1 MTMTLRRFAALLSL
15 PVAIGLLGVPAVAA
29 PDTSGILTV
38 FGTTA
43 ASTSGTNYPGGT
55 ILVSNTVRLD
65 NGAVVSGTGIV
76 NDGLLQFNQSAGNLL
91 TISNTISGNGTLTL
105 MNSGTLQLSGT
116 APSTRFIPLNMT
128 INADDGSLI
137 TPVVSGT
144 QNGIIQLGQSG
155 TGTLN
160 VAGGFVTSNNLLVGQ
175 GNGVGTINV
184 SSGTL
189 SPTAFLTLGGTG
201 GGTGTLNVT
210 GGLVGGSGVLNMG
223 NGIYLGRSGSSSG
236 LITVT
241 GGSVS
246 TLADLRIGELGS
258 GTVSITNGYF
268 RANNT
273 NVGSGTTSVGLLSV
287 GTSGTADMR
296 GFLSLGGTSSGAG
309 RGTLTVNG
317 GVIAVRGGSLG
328 AQAGTL
334 GTVTVTSGTWLNN
347 ASGIGGAPTASLTI
361 GGSGTGSVTIN
372 NGGYV
377 VVSGTLSRGD
387 NGTLTLNQGGT
398 LQIGGISDNANAN
411 RFLVASTGTTGS
423 GTSGVLVGDLDFAG
437 TLKFAQNSNGPSP
450 TSTYNGTLSGA
461 GDLVKTGTGTL
472 LLGGDNTYTGG
483 TTLVAG
489 FLSLNSA
496 NAIGTTGTISFE
508 GGTLQA
514 TSNNTTD
521 YSARFSDAA
530 NQKYA
535 IDSNGENLTLAS
547 DLTSVGGTFTK
558 AGAGTV
564 TLTGANTFTS
574 GSIQAGVLEGSAASL
589 ATSGTFGTG
598 GLTRVTFASGTAN
611 ESWAGR
617 MFGTGTF
624 AKTGAGTLTL
634 TGSGGSTTGTLLIS
648 EGAVRGT
655 TDTFKRN
662 IVNDSQLTFDQTT
675 SGTYAGLIS
684 GSGNMLLNNSGTI
697 TFTGT
702 NTMTGTATVSSGR
715 LVASRASAMPQSVVN
730 NAAVGFNN
738 ATSGTYSGAIS
749 GSGLLA
755 KLGAGDITLTGA
767 NTYSGGTQI
776 SAGSL
781 IGDTTSLQGD
791 FAVSG
796 GNLKF
801 NQATSGT
808 FSDVLSGV
816 GNFFKLGAGD
826 LTLTGTNTN
835 AGPWNVSAG
844 RLIGTTSSIRG
855 DITNSDAVVFD
866 QTTSGTYSGNMSGA
880 GTLTKLGVGDLVLSG
895 SNTSSGGTTLGGGT
909 LALGSASALG
919 TTGTI
924 GFNGGSLQFSAS
936 NTADYSARFSNAA
949 SQAYKI
955 DTNGQTVTLAS
966 NLSSSGGTF
975 TKLGAGSA
983 ILGGSNSYTGATTV
997 SGGTLVINGSLANS
1011 DVTVEN
1017 LATLGGSGTI
1027 ASLVTVEAGGTISPG
1042 NSPGLLTVGSL
1053 DLQAGSTTFMQIIGV
1068 GSTAGIAGT
1077 DYDKLAITTAGG
1089 LGYGGTLDLDFANT
1103 ATFADGTIFSLFSF
1117 SGSPTG
1123 TFGSVTST
1131 GSGSYSGINFTGLG
1145 GVWTALFG
1153 GQQITFSELTGELR
1167 FQNGSSPVPEI
1178 DPTSFGSA
1186 LTLLIGSLGLLER
1199 RARRRTQA

>member
-1 MTMTLRRFAALLSL
+1 MLKFRLAAAAIFSAATLAFFGSAA
-15 PVAIGLLGVPAVAA
+15 IAA
-29 PDTSGILTV
+29 PVVPGTLTIYGTASGEL
-38 FGTTA
+38 GPQYTA
-43 ASTSGTNYPGGT
+43 GT
-55 ILVSNTVRLD
+55 ILVSDTVQLNNGATVGGSANLVD
-65 NGAVVSGTGIV
+65 NGT
-76 NDGLLQFNQSAGNLL
+76 LLFNQSAGNLL

-116 APSTRFIPLNMT
+116 APSTRFIPLNLT
-128 INADDGSLI
+128 INANDGFLI

-175 GNGVGTINV
+175 GNGEGTINV

-241 GGSVS
+241 GGSVG
-246 TLADLRIGELGS
+246 TLADLRIGEVGS
-258 GTVSITNGYF
+258 GTVSITNGSF

-317 GVIAVRGGSLG
+317 GLIAVRGGSLG

-334 GTVTVTSGTWLNN
+334 GTVTVTSGTWLSN
-347 ASGIGGAPTASLTI
+347 ANGIGGAPTASLTI

-377 VVSGTLSRGD
+377 VVSGTLSRGA

-411 RFLVASTGTTGS
+411 RFLVASTGTIGS
-423 GTSGVLVGDLDFAG
+423 GTSGVLVGDLNYAG

-450 TSTYNGTLSGA
+450 ISTYNGTLSGA
-461 GDLVKTGTGTL
+461 GDLVKTGSGTL
-472 LLGGDNTYTGG
+472 LLGGNNTYTGG

-574 GSIQAGVLEGSAASL
+574 GTVQAGLLEGSAASL
-589 ATSGTFGTG
+589 ATSGTFGAG
-598 GLTRVTFASGTAN
+598 GLTQVTFASGAAN
-611 ESWAGR
+611 ENWAGR

-655 TDTFKRN
+655 TDTFKRT

-684 GSGNMLLNNSGTI
+684 GSGDMLLNNSGTI

-702 NTMTGTATVSSGR
+702 NTMTGTATVSGGR
-715 LVASRASAMPQSVVN
+715 LVATRATAMPQSVVN

-755 KLGAGDITLTGA
+755 KLGAGDMTLTGA

-791 FAVSG
+791 VAVSG

-808 FSDVLSGV
+808 FTDVLSGV

-855 DITNSDAVVFD
+855 DITNSAAVVFD
-866 QTTSGTYSGNMSGA
+866 QTTSGTYSGIMSGA
-880 GTLTKLGVGDLVLSG
+880 GTLTKLGVGDLVLAG
-895 SNTSSGGTTLGGGT
+895 SNSFAGGTTLGGGT
-909 LALGSASALG
+909 LALGSANALG
-919 TTGTI
+919 SAGTI
-924 GFNGGSLQFSAS
+924 GFNGGSLQSSAS

-949 SQAYKI
+949 NQAYKI

-966 NLSSSGGTF
+966 NLTSSGGTF

-983 ILGGSNSYTGATTV
+983 ILGGNNSYTGATTV
-997 SGGTLVINGSLANS
+997 SGGSLVINGSLANS
-1011 DVTVEN
+1011 DVTVQN

-1027 ASLVTVEAGGTISPG
+1027 ASLVTVLSGGTISPG

-1053 DLQAGSTTFMQIIGV
+1053 DLQAGSTTLMQIIGV

-1077 DYDKLAITTAGG
+1077 DYDKLAITTGGG
-1089 LGYGGTLDLDFANT
+1089 LGYGGTLDLNFANT
-1103 ATFADGTIFSLFSF
+1103 LSFADGTTFDLFGFTGPATGDFS
-1117 SGSPTG
+1117 
-1123 TFGSVTST
+1123 SVVST
-1131 GSGSYSGINFTGLG
+1131 GSGSYGGLTFLGVG
-1145 GVWTALFG
+1145 GVWTALLG
-1153 GQQITFSELTGELR
+1153 SQTLTFSEISGLLS
-1167 FQNGSSPVPEI
+1167 FQNSSAPVPEI

-1199 RARRRTQA
+1199 RARRRTRA

>member
-273 NVGSGTTSVGLLSV
+273 NVGSGTTSVGLLDV

-309 RGTLTVNG
+309 LGTLTVDG
-317 GVIAVRGGSLG
+317 GLIAVRGGSLG

-377 VVSGTLSRGD
+377 VVSGTLSRGA

-423 GTSGVLVGDLDFAG
+423 GTSGVLVGDLNYAG

-472 LLGGDNTYTGG
+472 LLGGDNSYTGG

-489 FLSLNSA
+489 FISLNSA

-514 TSNNTTD
+514 TSSNTTD

-662 IVNDSQLTFDQTT
+662 IVNDSQLTFDQAT

-702 NTMTGTATVSSGR
+702 NTMTGTATVSGGR

-924 GFNGGSLQFSAS
+924 SFEGGSLQFSAS

-1042 NSPGLLTVGSL
+1042 NNPGLLTVGSL

>member
-309 RGTLTVNG
+309 LGTLTVDG
-317 GVIAVRGGSLG
+317 GLIAVRGGSLG

-377 VVSGTLSRGD
+377 VVSGTLSRGA

-423 GTSGVLVGDLDFAG
+423 GTSGVLVGDLDYAG

-461 GDLVKTGTGTL
+461 GDLVKTGSGTL
-472 LLGGDNTYTGG
+472 LLGGNNTYTGG
-483 TTLVAG
+483 TTLVFG

-662 IVNDSQLTFDQTT
+662 IVNDSQLTFDQAT

-702 NTMTGTATVSSGR
+702 NTMTGTATVSGGA

-924 GFNGGSLQFSAS
+924 SFEGGSLQSSAS
-936 NTADYSARFSNAA
+936 NSADYSARFSNAA
-949 SQAYKI
+949 NQAYRI

-1042 NSPGLLTVGSL
+1042 NNPGLLTVGSL

>member
-1 MTMTLRRFAALLSL
+1 MSKFHLAAAAILSAATLAFSGSAAIAG
-15 PVAIGLLGVPAVAA
+15 PEGIGTLTIYGTASGELGPQY
-29 PDTSGILTV
+29 
-38 FGTTA
+38 TA
-43 ASTSGTNYPGGT
+43 GT
-55 ILVSNTVRLD
+55 ILVSDTVQLN
-65 NGAVVSGTGIV
+65 NGATVGGSANLVNNGT
-76 NDGLLQFNQSAGNLL
+76 LLFNQSAGNLL
-91 TISNTISGNGTLTL
+91 TISNTVSGNGTLTL
-105 MNSGTLQLSGT
+105 QNSGTLQLSGT

-128 INADDGSLI
+128 INANSGSLI

-144 QNGIIQLGQSG
+144 QNGILQLGQSG

-189 SPTAFLTLGGTG
+189 TPTAFLTLGGTG
-201 GGTGTLNVT
+201 GGSGTLNVT
-210 GGLVGGSGVLNMG
+210 GGLVGGTGTLNMG

-241 GGSVS
+241 GGSVG

-273 NVGSGTTSVGLLSV
+273 WVGSGTTSVGLLSV

-296 GFLSLGGTSSGAG
+296 GFLTLGGTSSGAG
-309 RGTLTVNG
+309 RGTLTVDG
-317 GVIAVRGGSLG
+317 GLIAVRGGSLG

-377 VVSGTLSRGD
+377 VVSGTLTRGA

-398 LQIGGISDNANAN
+398 LQIGGISDNANAT
-411 RFLVASTGTTGS
+411 RFLVASTGTIGS

-472 LLGGDNTYTGG
+472 LLGGTNTYTGG

-489 FLSLNSA
+489 VVSLDSA

-508 GGTLQA
+508 GGALQA

-634 TGSGGSTTGTLLIS
+634 TGSGGGTTGTLLIS
-648 EGAVRGT
+648 EGAIRGT
-655 TDTFKRN
+655 TDNLKRN

-697 TFTGT
+697 TFSGT
-702 NTMTGTATVSSGR
+702 NTMTGTATVSGGA
-715 LVASRASAMPQSVVN
+715 LVATRATVMPLNVVN

-738 ATSGTYSGAIS
+738 ANNGTYSGAIS

-755 KLGAGDITLTGA
+755 KLGAGDMTLTGT

-781 IGDTTSLQGD
+781 IGDTTSLQGAI
-791 FAVSG
+791 AVSG

-835 AGPWNVSAG
+835 AGPWTVSAG
-844 RLIGTTSSIRG
+844 RLIGTSRSVRG
-855 DITNSDAVVFD
+855 DITNSAAVVFD
-866 QTTSGTYSGNMSGA
+866 QTTSGTYSGIMSGA
-880 GTLTKLGVGDLVLSG
+880 GTLTKLGVGDLTLSG
-895 SNTSSGGTTLGGGT
+895 SNNFSGGTTLGGGT

-919 TTGTI
+919 STGTI
-924 GFNGGSLQFSAS
+924 GFNGGSLQSSAS

-949 SQAYKI
+949 NQAYKI

-966 NLSSSGGTF
+966 NLTSSGGTF
-975 TKLGAGSA
+975 TKLGAGTA

-1027 ASLVTVEAGGTISPG
+1027 GSLVTVLAGGTISPG

-1053 DLQAGSTTFMQIIGV
+1053 DLQASSTTLMQIIGV
-1068 GSTAGIAGT
+1068 GSAAGTAGT
-1077 DYDKLAITTAGG
+1077 DYDKLAITSAGG
-1089 LGYGGTLDLDFANT
+1089 LGYGGMLDLNFTNT
-1103 ATFADGTIFSLFSF
+1103 APFADGTTFDLFGF
-1117 SGSPTG
+1117 SGTPTG
-1123 TFGSVTST
+1123 DFSSVVST
-1131 GSGSYSGINFTGLG
+1131 GSGSYGGLTFFGVG
-1145 GVWTALFG
+1145 GVWTALLG
-1153 GQQITFSELTGELR
+1153 DQKLTFSELSGLLSFETTA
-1167 FQNGSSPVPEI
+1167 VPEI
-1178 DPTSFGSA
+1178 DPSSFGSA

-1199 RARRRTQA
+1199 RTRRRTRS

>member
-1 MTMTLRRFAALLSL
+1 MMSFARMPRVVFAVGVAALLGS
-15 PVAIGLLGVPAVAA
+15 
-29 PDTSGILTV
+29 LTV
-38 FGTTA
+38 SARAATT
-43 ASTSGTNYPGGT
+43 TYDTNNTPYTGGT
-55 ILVSNTVRLD
+55 INAGDTVLLNDGATVTGNITD
-65 NGAVVSGTGIV
+65 NGT
-76 NDGLLQFNQSAGNLL
+76 LLFNQSAGNLL
-91 TISNTISGNGTLTL
+91 TISNTISGTGTLTL

-116 APSTRFIPLNMT
+116 APITRFIPLNMT
-128 INADDGSLI
+128 VNANSGFLI
-137 TPVVSGT
+137 TPVTGVTGT
-144 QNGIIQLGQSG
+144 QAGILQLGQSG

-160 VAGGFVTSNNLLVGQ
+160 VAGGFVTSNQLLVGQ

-189 SPTAFLTLGGTG
+189 NATAFLTLGGTG
-201 GGTGTLNVT
+201 GGSGTLNVT
-210 GGLVGGSGVLNMG
+210 GGLVGGIILNIG

-241 GGSVS
+241 GGSVG
-246 TLADLRIGELGS
+246 TLADLRIGEVGS
-258 GTVSITNGYF
+258 GTVSITNGSF
-268 RANNT
+268 RASNT
-273 NVGSGTTSVGLLSV
+273 YVGSGTTSVGLLSV

-347 ASGIGGAPTASLTI
+347 ASGIGGAPTANLTI

-377 VVSGTLSRGD
+377 VVSGTLSRGA

-423 GTSGVLVGDLDFAG
+423 GTSGVLVGDLNYAG

-461 GDLVKTGTGTL
+461 GDLVKTGSGTL
-472 LLGGDNTYTGG
+472 LLGGTNTYTGG
-483 TTLVAG
+483 TTLVFG

-496 NAIGTTGTISFE
+496 NAIGTTGTISFA

-514 TSNNTTD
+514 TANNTTD

-530 NQKYA
+530 NQQYS

-574 GSIQAGVLEGSAASL
+574 GSIQAGFLEGSAASL
-589 ATSGTFGTG
+589 ATSGTFGAG

-611 ESWAGR
+611 ETWAGR

-634 TGSGGSTTGTLLIS
+634 TGSGGGTTGTLLIS
-648 EGAVRGT
+648 EGAIRGT
-655 TDTFKRN
+655 TDNLKRN

-675 SGTYAGLIS
+675 SGTYAPNIS
-684 GSGNMLLNNSGTI
+684 GSGNMLLSTSGTI

-702 NTMTGTATVSSGR
+702 NTLTGTATVSSGR
-715 LVASRASAMPQSVVN
+715 LVATKAEAMPRTVVN

-755 KLGAGDITLTGA
+755 KLGAGDMTLTGT

-781 IGDTTSLQGD
+781 IGDTTSLQGAI
-791 FAVSG
+791 AVSG

-826 LTLTGTNTN
+826 LT
-835 AGPWNVSAG
+835 SAP
-844 RLIGTTSSIRG
+844 
-855 DITNSDAVVFD
+855 
-866 QTTSGTYSGNMSGA
+866 GA
-880 GTLTKLGVGDLVLSG
+880 G
-895 SNTSSGGTTLGGGT
+895 
-909 LALGSASALG
+909 A
-919 TTGTI
+919 
-924 GFNGGSLQFSAS
+924 
-936 NTADYSARFSNAA
+936 TAA
-949 SQAYKI
+949 
-955 DTNGQTVTLAS
+955 
-966 NLSSSGGTF
+966 
-975 TKLGAGSA
+975 
-983 ILGGSNSYTGATTV
+983 
-997 SGGTLVINGSLANS
+997 
-1011 DVTVEN
+1011 
-1017 LATLGGSGTI
+1017 
-1027 ASLVTVEAGGTISPG
+1027 
-1042 NSPGLLTVGSL
+1042 
-1053 DLQAGSTTFMQIIGV
+1053 
-1068 GSTAGIAGT
+1068 
-1077 DYDKLAITTAGG
+1077 
-1089 LGYGGTLDLDFANT
+1089 
-1103 ATFADGTIFSLFSF
+1103 
-1117 SGSPTG
+1117 
-1123 TFGSVTST
+1123 
-1131 GSGSYSGINFTGLG
+1131 
-1145 GVWTALFG
+1145 
-1153 GQQITFSELTGELR
+1153 
-1167 FQNGSSPVPEI
+1167 
-1178 DPTSFGSA
+1178 
-1186 LTLLIGSLGLLER
+1186 
-1199 RARRRTQA
+1199 

>member
-1 MTMTLRRFAALLSL
+1 MTMTLRRFAALFSL
-15 PVAIGLLGVPAVAA
+15 PVAIGLLGAPALAA
-29 PDTSGILTV
+29 PSGGTLTIY
-38 FGTTA
+38 GTA
-43 ASTSGTNYPGGT
+43 AGELGPQYNAGT
-55 ILVSNTVRLD
+55 ILASDTVQL
-65 NGAVVSGTGIV
+65 
-76 NDGLLQFNQSAGNLL
+76 NDGATVGGSNNLVANGTLLFNQSAGNLL

-105 MNSGTLQLSGT
+105 QNSGTLQLSGT
-116 APSTRFIPLNMT
+116 APSTRFIPLNLT
-128 INADDGSLI
+128 INANSGSLI

-175 GNGVGTINV
+175 GNGEGTINV

-201 GGTGTLNVT
+201 GGTGVLNVT

-246 TLADLRIGELGS
+246 SLADLRIGELGS

-273 NVGSGTTSVGLLSV
+273 WVGSGTTSVGLLSV

-296 GFLSLGGTSSGAG
+296 GFLTLGGTSSGAG
-309 RGTLTVNG
+309 LGTLTVDG
-317 GVIAVRGGSLG
+317 GLIAVRGGSLG
-328 AQAGTL
+328 GAAGTL

-411 RFLVASTGTTGS
+411 RFLVASTGTIGS

-472 LLGGDNTYTGG
+472 QLGGNNSYTGG

-489 FLSLNSA
+489 VVSLNSA

-508 GGTLQA
+508 GGALQA

-589 ATSGTFGTG
+589 ATSGT
-598 GLTRVTFASGTAN
+598 AN

-634 TGSGGSTTGTLLIS
+634 TGSGGSNTGTLLIS

-702 NTMTGTATVSSGR
+702 NTMTGTATVSGGA
-715 LVASRASAMPQSVVN
+715 LVATRATAMPLNVVN
-730 NAAVGFNN
+730 NATVGFNN
-738 ATSGTYSGAIS
+738 TVLGTYAGSISGNGSLTKTNTGTITLSGT
-749 GSGLLA
+749 
-755 KLGAGDITLTGA
+755 
-767 NTYSGGTQI
+767 NTYSGGTTI
-776 SAGSL
+776 EGGKL
-781 IGDTTSLQGD
+781 IGNTASLQGS
-791 FAVSG
+791 FQLTSG
-796 GNLKF
+796 MLSF
-801 NQATSGT
+801 NEATSGT
-808 FSDVLSGV
+808 FNGSLAGAGSIE
-816 GNFFKLGAGD
+816 KLGAGD

-835 AGPWNVSAG
+835 GGPWTVSAG
-844 RLIGTTSSIRG
+844 RLIGTSRSVRG
-855 DITNSDAVVFD
+855 DITNSAAVVFD
-866 QTTSGTYSGNMSGA
+866 QSTSGTYAGNMSGA
-880 GTLTKLGVGDLVLSG
+880 GTLTKLGVGDLLLSG
-895 SNTSSGGTTLGGGT
+895 SNSFSGGTTLGGGT
-909 LALGSASALG
+909 LALGSANALG
-919 TTGTI
+919 SAGTI
-924 GFNGGSLQFSAS
+924 TFNGGSLQSSAS

-949 SQAYKI
+949 NQAYRI

-975 TKLGAGSA
+975 TKLGAGTA

-997 SGGTLVINGSLANS
+997 SGGALVINGSLANS

-1027 ASLVTVEAGGTISPG
+1027 DSLVTVEAGGTISPG

-1053 DLQAGSTTFMQIIGV
+1053 DLQASSTTFMQIIGV

-1167 FQNGSSPVPEI
+1167 FQNSSSPVPEI

>member
-15 PVAIGLLGVPAVAA
+15 PVAIGLFGAPAAAA
-29 PDTSGILTV
+29 PSGGTLTIY
-38 FGTTA
+38 GTA
-43 ASTSGTNYPGGT
+43 AGELGPQYNAGT
-55 ILVSNTVRLD
+55 ILASDTVQL
-65 NGAVVSGTGIV
+65 
-76 NDGLLQFNQSAGNLL
+76 NDGATVGGSNNLVANGTLLFNQSTGNLL
-91 TISNTISGNGTLTL
+91 TISNTVSGNGTLTL
-105 MNSGTLQLSGT
+105 QNSGTLQLSGT

-128 INADDGSLI
+128 INANSGSLI

-175 GNGVGTINV
+175 GNGEGTINV

-201 GGTGTLNVT
+201 GGSGTLNVT

-241 GGSVS
+241 GGRVS

-309 RGTLTVNG
+309 LGTLTVNG
-317 GVIAVRGGSLG
+317 GLIAVRGGSLG

-377 VVSGTLSRGD
+377 VVSGTLSRGA

-411 RFLVASTGTTGS
+411 RFMVASTGTIGS

-461 GDLVKTGTGTL
+461 GDLVKTGSGTL
-472 LLGGDNTYTGG
+472 LLGGTNTYTGG

-574 GSIQAGVLEGSAASL
+574 GTVQAGLLEGSAASL
-589 ATSGTFGTG
+589 ATSGTFGAG
-598 GLTRVTFASGTAN
+598 GLTQVTFASGAAN

-655 TDTFKRN
+655 TDSFKRN

-755 KLGAGDITLTGA
+755 KLGAGDMTLTGA

-791 FAVSG
+791 FAVTG

-835 AGPWNVSAG
+835 AGPWTVSAG

-866 QTTSGTYSGNMSGA
+866 QTTSGTYSGIMSGA

-909 LALGSASALG
+909 LALGSANALG
-919 TTGTI
+919 STGTI
-924 GFNGGSLQFSAS
+924 TFNGGSLQSSAS

-949 SQAYKI
+949 NQAYRI

-966 NLSSSGGTF
+966 NLTSSGGTF

-1042 NSPGLLTVGSL
+1042 NNPGLLTVGSL

>member
-116 APSTRFIPLNMT
+116 FPSTRFIPLNLT
-128 INADDGSLI
+128 INANDGFLI

-210 GGLVGGSGVLNMG
+210 GGLVGGSGVANMG

-241 GGSVS
+241 GGSVG
-246 TLADLRIGELGS
+246 TIADLRIGELGS

-273 NVGSGTTSVGLLSV
+273 YVGSGTTSVGLLSV

-296 GFLSLGGTSSGAG
+296 SFLILGGTSSGAG
-309 RGTLTVNG
+309 LGTLTVDG
-317 GVIAVRGGSLG
+317 GLIAVRGGSLG
-328 AQAGTL
+328 AAAGTL

-377 VVSGTLSRGD
+377 VVSGTLTRGA

-398 LQIGGISDNANAN
+398 LQIGGISDNQSPT

-461 GDLVKTGTGTL
+461 GDLVKTGSGTL
-472 LLGGDNTYTGG
+472 LLGGDNSYTGG
-483 TTLVAG
+483 TTLVFG
-489 FLSLNSA
+489 LLSLNSA

-508 GGTLQA
+508 GGALQA

-530 NQKYA
+530 NQKYS

-547 DLTSVGGTFTK
+547 DLTSVGGTFRK

-611 ESWAGR
+611 ESWAGQ

-634 TGSGGSTTGTLLIS
+634 TGSGGGTTGTLLIS

-655 TDTFKRN
+655 TDSFKRN
-662 IVNDSQLTFDQTT
+662 IVNDSQLTLDQTT

-702 NTMTGTATVSSGR
+702 NTMTGTATVSGGA

-730 NAAVGFNN
+730 NATVGFNN
-738 ATSGTYSGAIS
+738 TVLGTYAGSISGNGSLTKANTGTITLSGT
-749 GSGLLA
+749 
-755 KLGAGDITLTGA
+755 
-767 NTYSGGTQI
+767 NTYSGGTTIQ
-776 SAGSL
+776 GGKL
-781 IGDTTSLQGD
+781 IGNTTSLQGA
-791 FAVSG
+791 FQLTSG
-796 GNLKF
+796 TLSF
-801 NQATSGT
+801 DQATSGT
-808 FSDVLSGV
+808 FNGSLAGV
-816 GNFFKLGAGD
+816 GSIEKLGAGD

-835 AGPWNVSAG
+835 GGPWTVSAG
-844 RLIGTTSSIRG
+844 RLIGPSQSIRG
-855 DITNSDAVVFD
+855 DITNSAAVVFD
-866 QTTSGTYSGNMSGA
+866 QTTSGTYSGDMSGA
-880 GTLTKLGVGDLVLSG
+880 GTFTKLGAGGLVLTG
-895 SNTSSGGTTLGGGT
+895 SNSFTGGTTLGGGT
-909 LALGSASALG
+909 LALGSANALG
-919 TTGTI
+919 SAGTI
-924 GFNGGSLQFSAS
+924 SFEGGSLQSTAS

-949 SQAYKI
+949 NQAYRI
-955 DTNGQTVTLAS
+955 DTNRTVTLAS

-975 TKLGAGSA
+975 TKLGAGSV

-997 SGGTLVINGSLANS
+997 SDGTLVINGSLANS

-1017 LATLGGSGTI
+1017 FATLGGSGTI
-1027 ASLVTVEAGGTISPG
+1027 ASLVTVQAGGTISPG

-1053 DLQAGSTTFMQIIGV
+1053 DLQASSTTFMQIIGV

-1123 TFGSVTST
+1123 TFASVTST

-1167 FQNGSSPVPEI
+1167 FQNSSSPVPEI

>member
-1 MTMTLRRFAALLSL
+1 M
-15 PVAIGLLGVPAVAA
+15 
-29 PDTSGILTV
+29 
-38 FGTTA
+38 
-43 ASTSGTNYPGGT
+43 
-55 ILVSNTVRLD
+55 
-65 NGAVVSGTGIV
+65 
-76 NDGLLQFNQSAGNLL
+76 
-91 TISNTISGNGTLTL
+91 
-105 MNSGTLQLSGT
+105 
-116 APSTRFIPLNMT
+116 
-128 INADDGSLI
+128 
-137 TPVVSGT
+137 VSGT

-241 GGSVS
+241 GGSVG
-246 TLADLRIGELGS
+246 TLADLRIGEVGS

-309 RGTLTVNG
+309 LGTLTVNG
-317 GVIAVRGGSLG
+317 GLIAVRGGSLG

-377 VVSGTLSRGD
+377 VVSGTLSRGA

-530 NQKYA
+530 NQKYS

-574 GSIQAGVLEGSAASL
+574 GTVQAGLLEGSAASL
-589 ATSGTFGTG
+589 ATSGTFGAG

-655 TDTFKRN
+655 TDSFKRN

-684 GSGNMLLNNSGTI
+684 GSGDMLLNNSGTI

-755 KLGAGDITLTGA
+755 KLGAGDMTLTGA

-808 FSDVLSGV
+808 FTDVLSGV

-835 AGPWNVSAG
+835 AGPWTVSAG

-855 DITNSDAVVFD
+855 DITNSAAVVFD
-866 QTTSGTYSGNMSGA
+866 QTTSGTYSGIMSGA
-880 GTLTKLGVGDLVLSG
+880 GTLTKLGVGDLVLAG
-895 SNTSSGGTTLGGGT
+895 TNTFSGGTTLGGGT

-919 TTGTI
+919 TAGTI
-924 GFNGGSLQFSAS
+924 SFEGGSLQFSAS

-1042 NSPGLLTVGSL
+1042 NNPGLLTVGSL